1 MTRLRSKIA
10 PLPALAPPRRTTRL
24 RLAAVLACVAAGF
37 AAIGFQT
44 VRLALSGDRGAGP
57 RLAAAEPIARATLRP
72 DIVDRR
78 GRLIATD
85 VMAPS
90 LYADPALIVDVD
102 DVVDQLAAVLP
113 ELDARALRPL
123 LADKARRFVW
133 IRRGLPPRVA
143 QAVHDLGLPGLAF
156 RHEPR
161 RTYPAGLTAGH
172 IVGHVGFDN
181 QGVTGLE
188 RAIDEAAASET
199 SAGTPGERRAPVRL
213 TLDIGVQHGLE
224 AELADAMQRLG
235 AKAAAAVLLDAN
247 SGEVVAAASLPGI
260 DPARPSDSLDPDR
273 IDRLSAGVYELGSIF
288 KAFTVA
294 MALDAGQATL
304 DTVYDVRQPLR
315 VGRYLVRD
323 LHPAGRPLTVR
334 EIFVTSSNV
343 GAGMIALEAGADRQK
358 AFLARLGLTTPL
370 RTEAGIVTAPK
381 LPKYWGKAETITI
394 AYGHGMAT
402 APLQLAAA
410 AASLVNGG
418 ARVTPTFLSPGET
431 RIPRSNPREDLP
443 RHVISPSTS
452 AAVRE
457 LMRRNV
463 TSPKGTG
470 RRAEVV
476 GLEVGGKTGTAE
488 IAGVGGYQEK
498 AVISSFLAAFP
509 MSAPKYVLLLMLH
522 EPKGTTETGGEIV
535 AGLTA
540 APAAGRLLQRL
551 APLLEVSAAN

>member
-1 MTRLRSKIA
+1 MTRPHA
-10 PLPALAPPRRTTRL
+10 TPLPPAAAHPRHTTRL

-37 AAIGFQT
+37 AAVAAQT
-44 VRLALSGDRGAGP
+44 VRLALSGDRGSGP

-102 DVVDQLAAVLP
+102 DVVDHLAGVLP
-113 ELDARALRPL
+113 DLDTPALRPL
-123 LADKARRFVW
+123 LADRTRRFVW

-161 RTYPAGLTAGH
+161 RTYPSGLAAGH

-181 QGVTGLE
+181 QGVNGLE

-199 SAGTPGERRAPVRL
+199 TAGAPGERRAPVRL
-213 TLDIGVQHGLE
+213 TLDIGIQHGVE
-224 AELADAMQRLG
+224 AELADTIRRFG

-247 SGEVVAAASLPGI
+247 SGEIVASASLPGI

-294 MALDAGQATL
+294 MALDGGQATL

-334 EIFVTSSNV
+334 EIFVSSSNV
-343 GAGMIALEAGADRQK
+343 GSGMIALEAGAERQK
-358 AFLARLGLTTPL
+358 AFIARLGLASPM
-370 RTEAGIVTAPK
+370 RTEAGSVTAPK
-381 LPKYWGKAETITI
+381 LPRHWGKAETITI
-394 AYGHGMAT
+394 SYGHGMAT
-402 APLQLAAA
+402 APIQLAAA

-418 ARVTPTFLSPGET
+418 ARIIPTFLMPGET
-431 RIPRSNPREDLP
+431 RIPRADPREDLP
-443 RHVISPSTS
+443 RRVLSPATS
-452 AAVRE
+452 AAIRE

-470 RRAEVV
+470 RRAEVA

-488 IAGVGGYQEK
+488 IPGVGGYQEN

-509 MSAPKYVLLLMLH
+509 TSAPKYVLLLMLH
-522 EPKGTTETGGEIV
+522 EPKGTAETGGEIV

-551 APLLEVSAAN
+551 APLLDIAPAN